1 MVLEELISLIF
12 MLTFKNLTMKTI
24 KLLAFSFLAL
34 SSFSGCSPENDIEN
48 PTIEPFAFYQDFSS
62 SVTEATADEPIV
74 IEGWTNFAEAGTVK
88 WAQGFYSDT
97 KYAEF
102 TAYQSDEASNIGW
115 LISPPI
121 NMDLQKDEKLAFDVA
136 QAYVG
141 TSSNSIELLI
151 STNYNGTDVLDATW
165 QSVAFTRPPLDF
177 DTNFDFFSS
186 GKIDLSSY
194 TGNIYIAF
202 KYKGSGTNTSLDGT
216 YSIDNIR
223 IFNQK

>member
-1 MVLEELISLIF
+1 
-12 MLTFKNLTMKTI
+12 MKTTKI
-24 KLLAFSFLAL
+24 LALSFLAL
-34 SSFSGCSPENDIEN
+34 SAFSGCSPEDDIKN
-48 PTIEPFAFYQDFSS
+48 PTVEPFAFYQDFAG
-62 SVTEATADEPIV
+62 SVSEATEGQPLE
-74 IEGWTNFAEAGTVK
+74 IEGWANFSEVGTVK
-88 WAQGFYSDT
+88 WAQGFYSGT

-102 TAYQSDEASNIGW
+102 TAYQSNEASNIGW

-151 STNYNGTDVLDATW
+151 STNYNGTDVLNATW
-165 QSVAFTRPPLDF
+165 QSVSFNRPPLDY

-186 GKIDLSSY
+186 GKINLSSY

-202 KYKGSGTNTSLDGT
+202 KYKGSGTNTALDGT

>member
-1 MVLEELISLIF
+1 
-12 MLTFKNLTMKTI
+12 MLTFKNLAMKTTKI
-24 KLLAFSFLAL
+24 LALSFLAL
-34 SSFSGCSPENDIEN
+34 SALSGCSPENDIKN
-48 PTIEPFAFYQDFSS
+48 PTVEPFAFYQDFAG
-62 SVTEATADEPIV
+62 SVSEATEGQPIE
-74 IEGWTNFAEAGTVK
+74 IEGWTNYAEAGTVK
-88 WAQGFYSDT
+88 WAQGFYSGT

-102 TAYQSDEASNIGW
+102 TAYQSDEDSNIGW

-121 NMDLQKDEKLAFDVA
+121 NMDLQNDEKLAFDVA

-194 TGNIYIAF
+194 TGNIHLAF